1 MEQLTENDPLE
12 MVDTL
17 KKLDT
22 LSTERLERHRRPVCA
37 DFISDGVSNKKK
49 ECRRRPHAVSVDLLI

>member
-49 ECRRRPHAVSVDLLI
+49 EVGGAHTLFLLTF